1 MRLSIPTLTILFC
14 FAVQGQQQSI
24 YYDNLEGIEFRVL
37 ESGVKLLTITFFEE
51 GRIIKLNFAKKGQD
65 EFEFIT
71 VREDGI
77 GKQIK
82 LSEVSSLMPRLI
94 KKMNKRH
101 PETSVQEIERII
113 KMIY

>member
-1 MRLSIPTLTILFC
+1 MRLSIPTLTVLFC
-14 FAVQGQQQSI
+14 FVVLGQEQSI
-24 YYDNLEGIEFRVL
+24 YYNNLEGIEFQVL
-37 ESGVKLLTITFFEE
+37 ESGVKLLTITFYED
-51 GRIIKLNFAKKGQD
+51 GRVIKLNFAKKGQN

-71 VREDGI
+71 VKEDGI
-77 GKQIK
+77 GRQIK

-113 KMIY
+113 KMVY